1 MRVIGGVIPSS
12 LAEFYTETAIKGAS
26 KNNGILPMSDK
37 ESKGFL
43 PAMTLFAPEPPMVA
57 STFSERNN
65 IHMSETEVSKVFF
78 SDSNLTKVQ
87 NFIQAQVRF
96 ISGDVIS
103 RQSDIDV
110 KLVMRSHY
118 LTYSQNMN
126 DNIEGQVEELNKMA
140 VDFCVSRILVEINA
154 YKKYREDIL
163 RFPPPIELPIH
174 TNIYG
179 SRTGELKGFF

>member
-1 MRVIGGVIPSS
+1 MRVISGVIPSS

-37 ESKGFL
+37 ESNL
-43 PAMTLFAPEPPMVA
+43 AIPPVTLFAPEPPMIA

-65 IHMSETEVSKVFF
+65 IHMSETDVNAVYFSKE
-78 SDSNLTKVQ
+78 NLDKVQ
-87 NFIQAQVRF
+87 QQIQSQVYS
-96 ISGDVIS
+96 IGGHSIS

-118 LTYSQNMN
+118 LTYSQNN
-126 DNIEGQVEELNKMA
+126 SENVSGQVAELNKMV
-140 VDFCVSRILVEINA
+140 VDFCVSRILVEIEA
-154 YKKYREDIL
+154 YRKYRQDIL
-163 RFPPPIELPIH
+163 RFPAPIELPIH